1 MTTHPPE
8 KEQTAMR
15 RTCVAA
21 AALTIA
27 IAIAACGGSNSPKT
41 TGTTSGGSSSATV
54 ATAQVAGVGKV
65 LVAGNGM
72 ALYTPNGESAK
83 TMRCTGGCVAI
94 WKPLAPTGGTPSGA
108 NGVGA
113 LTVVKRPDGSK
124 QVAIAGH
131 PLYTF
136 VQDGADQVTGNGAMD
151 AFGGQHFTW
160 HVVLAGGTVAS
171 GSAGGSAQSSG
182 GGSSSGSSGGGPGS
196 Y

>member
-1 MTTHPPE
+1 
-8 KEQTAMR
+8 MR

-27 IAIAACGGSNSPKT
+27 IAIAACGGSNTPQKT
-41 TGTTSGGSSSATV
+41 AGTTSGGSTSTTV
-54 ATAQVAGVGKV
+54 ATTQVAGVGKV

-83 TMRCTGGCVAI
+83 AMRCTSGCVAI
-94 WKPLAPTGGTPSGA
+94 WKPLAPTGGAPSGA
-108 NGVGA
+108 SGVGA
-113 LTVVKRPDGSK
+113 LSVVTRPDGSK

-136 VQDGADQVTGNGAMD
+136 AQDGADQVTGNGAMD
-151 AFGGQHFTW
+151 AFGGQRFTW
-160 HVVLAGGTVAS
+160 HVVLAGGKVAS
-171 GSAGGSAQSSG
+171 GSASGSGQSSS
-182 GGSSSGSSGGGPGS
+182 GGSSSGGGRAGS

>member
-1 MTTHPPE
+1 MTHPSPE

-27 IAIAACGGSNSPKT
+27 IAIAACGGSNTKT
-41 TGTTSGGSSSATV
+41 TSSTSGGSSGTTV

-94 WKPLAPTGGTPSGA
+94 WKPLAPGSGAPSGSG
-108 NGVGA
+108 GVGA
-113 LTVVKRPDGSK
+113 LTVVTRPDGSK
-124 QVAIAGH
+124 QVAAAGH

-136 VQDGADQVTGNGAMD
+136 AQDGADQVTGNGAMD
-151 AFGGQHFTW
+151 AFGGQRFTW
-160 HVVLAGGTVAS
+160 HVVLAGGKVAS
-171 GSAGGSAQSSG
+171 GSASGSAQSSSG
-182 GGSSSGSSGGGPGS
+182 GSGSSGGGGAGS